1 MDPSVKYSAQLN
13 KRSAETLKAL
23 EALILSE
30 GFSSLS
36 VSDIAS
42 KLKCSKRT
50 LYELAPSKKSLV
62 LRALDN
68 FFSRIREQGNDVA
81 SNSVGPD
88 RIVYEY
94 LQVGEHASER
104 LSQSVVTD
112 IDDWEPARTLWRNHI
127 GLRVDGLYKIID
139 TGVKTGVFREVSPA
153 FMAEVVFASIN
164 RLREP
169 DFNERT
175 GLTIS
180 EAFHELYSMLLHSL
194 MSDGAVSELP
204 MIEG

>member
-1 MDPSVKYSAQLN
+1 MNSLVTYSNHLN
-13 KRSAETLKAL
+13 KRSAETLIAL

-30 GFSSLS
+30 GFSSLG

-42 KLKCSKRT
+42 RLKCSKRT

-62 LRALDN
+62 LRALDS
-68 FFSRIREQGNDVA
+68 FFSRIREQGNDVVR
-81 SNSVGPD
+81 NSVGPD

-94 LQVGEHASER
+94 LQIGEHASER

-127 GLRVDGLYKIID
+127 GLRVDGLYRIID

-164 RLREP
+164 RIREP

-180 EAFHELYSMLLHSL
+180 EAFHELYSMLIHSL

-204 MIEG
+204 TIKG